1 MDDPFGDFDLDLPGF
16 SKAPKQAIDKE
27 FEGLLGNL
35 PSSSGFVAQSDLDM
49 EAQVMADIARMQA
62 EEEEEERRKL
72 EEE

>member
-16 SKAPKQAIDKE
+16 SNAPKQAIDKE